1 MYHTKLNAAEEPAA
15 RPRNILKILYE
26 HTHTRTHAST
36 HTPLITTTPL
46 LVSYSPPPEMQV

>member
-26 HTHTRTHAST
+26 HTHTHACKHAHSSNY
-36 HTPLITTTPL
+36 HL
-46 LVSYSPPPEMQV
+46 PPPCLLFPTS

>member
-26 HTHTRTHAST
+26 HTHTHTHACKHAHSSNY
-36 HTPLITTTPL
+36 HH
-46 LVSYSPPPEMQV
+46 PPPCLLFPTS